1 MANLS
6 EITEV
11 MDLLATAFNEKL
23 DSKKI
28 LLYAKT
34 LDDIDGDQL
43 EAAAVRYIKQG
54 GKWFP
59 KVFELRQMA
68 EIIQATPA
76 PDEHK
81 TMYWNAMSAFWTPE
95 AYTDRRYSRYFT
107 APGRYED
114 LGEDARDWWESLAIE
129 TQDEMEATR

>member
-1 MANLS
+1 MATNK
-6 EITEV
+6 EISDV
-11 MDLLATAFNEKL
+11 LDLLATAFNEKL

-81 TMYWNAMSAFWTPE
+81 QMYWNAMSAFFSPE

-114 LGEDARDWWESLAIE
+114 LSEDGRDWWESLALE
-129 TQDEMEATR
+129 QPEAVT